1 MDDIANEA
9 GINRALLH
17 YYFRNKDRMFEVIF
31 EQRILEFFSGLIA
44 ILSADINL
52 RDKVLAII
60 DHDMSMLKKHPD
72 LPLFVLQEINQN
84 PDRIKKFIL
93 KNGVSPKLIFETFN
107 SQVKKEAKKGV
118 IRNIEGMQL
127 LINIMSL
134 CVYPFIARPMIQL
147 LNGLSDE
154 EFDDTMNRRK
164 DEIAEFI
171 FMGINPQSI

>member
-1 MDDIANEA
+1 MKTKDSNTENVILKAARKVFTQKGYSGARMDDIANEA

-107 SQVKKEAKKGV
+107 SQVKKEQKKESLETLKACNCSSTSCRCV
-118 IRNIEGMQL
+118 FIR
-127 LINIMSL
+127 SL
-134 CVYPFIARPMIQL
+134 R
-147 LNGLSDE
+147 GL
-154 EFDDTMNRRK
+154 
-164 DEIAEFI
+164 
-171 FMGINPQSI
+171 